1 MPTSML
7 HHLII
12 HYFIQ
17 RKAECRRQAPSS
29 QPPPEPQ
36 SEQQR
41 GELALALGRFFSL
54 ELIAAVIRTAQE
66 MGLGGFSSL
75 QQWSGKSQILSEKQA
90 LFLAKDLSEHRNVSY
105 LKAKQPVFR
114 LCVRKWKGFMESP
127 EVCFYW
133 K

>member
-1 MPTSML
+1 M
-7 HHLII
+7 

-17 RKAECRRQAPSS
+17 RKAGCRRQAPSS

-36 SEQQR
+36 SKQQT

-75 QQWSGKSQILSEKQA
+75 QQWSGKSQILSEPQA
-90 LFLAKDLSEHRNVSY
+90 LFLAKDLSEHRNVFFFKGKAACLSALC
-105 LKAKQPVFR
+105 LKVER
-114 LCVRKWKGFMESP
+114 LHGKPRGLFLLEMRFLTSAES
-127 EVCFYW
+127 
-133 K
+133 